1 MNAYH
6 SLFAEILANMNN
18 VLITQP
24 NIQKGVLRN
33 TECEIIGHSENS
45 FVCIFDFI
53 VTCDPIDFRFD
64 GKKVNRAEMM
74 FFLAVNNCQYDK
86 DKGWSWSGGKKSIN
100 LISGYEEPNII
111 TYQGDQAL
119 NNATLLKDAYK
130 GGLTKAEDVA
140 LARKL
145 PEKMFKNTHDSLLIM
160 VIDELLSKTPSPCL
174 S

>member
-18 VLITQP
+18 ILITQP

-74 FFLAVNNCQYDK
+74 FFLAVNNCQYDENN
-86 DKGWSWSGGKKSIN
+86 GWSWSGGKKSIN

-119 NNATLLKDAYK
+119 NNATLFKDAYK

-145 PEKMFKNTHDSLLIM
+145 PEKMFKNTHDSLLVM
-160 VIDELLSKTPSPCL
+160 VINDLLKTAPAPCTN
-174 S
+174 